1 MPLADTPPQPPM
13 SAAAPVEI
21 RITAERVAVDQG
33 AHMGLVGL
41 HYLRPIGQ
49 NWLGGVSVFGAA
61 QGDRGGFFGW
71 GVNAAYRQ
79 RWGDWS
85 GEAGLFVG
93 GGGGSPGWVGG
104 GLMLRPQI
112 ALARHWGDLSLG
124 LGVSQVRFPSGAVH
138 GTQPFLSLGTS
149 SDVLFGPAAGRSAAA
164 PLPEREQLQAL
175 AGEVS
180 VLAGRYAMRAGSPR
194 RDGTGAATDLR
205 FGGLVL
211 RRAWAPGSASIQPYW
226 AISAAGSLTS
236 AYAGYAELIGSLGM
250 QYSPIPALALRA
262 EAGLGSGGA
271 GSLIDSG
278 GGLLRKASVGASLNL
293 GSSLSVAASLGRVAS
308 QGRFQANEARL
319 ELGLRGFDLVP
330 RGTAPAGTLPLGEY
344 GWAPWTLSSVYA
356 HYARM
361 TRDAGGRPALGLTA
375 LKVERELDAHW
386 RVIGQAGIGVDGNAG
401 GYATGQLGLGWLT
414 AASADP
420 AWRFG
425 AEASLGAAG
434 GGGVNVGGGLI
445 GQAQLQA
452 RTALSP
458 EWSLQADAG
467 WLRSRNGALSSP
479 FVGISAVYSFS
490 RLQIG
495 R

>member
-1 MPLADTPPQPPM
+1 MPLADTPPQPPV
-13 SAAAPVEI
+13 SAAALVEI

-49 NWLGGVSVFGAA
+49 NWVGGVSVFGAA

-71 GVNAAYRQ
+71 GVDAAYRQ

-85 GEAGLFVG
+85 GEVGLFVG
-93 GGGGSPGWVGG
+93 GGGGSPSWVGG
-104 GLMLRPQI
+104 GLMLRPQVM
-112 ALARHWGDLSLG
+112 LTRHWSDLSLG
-124 LGVSQVRFPSGAVH
+124 AGVSQLRFPNGAVH
-138 GTQPFLSLGTS
+138 SSQPFLSLGMS
-149 SDVLFGPAAGRSAAA
+149 GDVLFGPASGQTSAA
-164 PLPEREQLQAL
+164 PLPEREQVQAL

-180 VLAGRYAMRAGSPR
+180 ALAGRYALRGGSAR
-194 RDGTGAATDLR
+194 RDGAGPATDLR

-211 RRAWAPGSASIQPYW
+211 RRAWAPGSSAIQPYW
-226 AISAAGSLTS
+226 AISAAGSLTA
-236 AYAGYAELIGSLGM
+236 AYAGYAELIGSLGV
-250 QYSPIPALALRA
+250 QYSPMSALALRA

-271 GSLIDSG
+271 GSLVESG

-293 GSSLSVAASLGRVAS
+293 VSNLTVAASVGRVAS

-319 ELGLRGFDLVP
+319 ELGLRGYDLVP
-330 RGTAPAGTLPLGEY
+330 RGAAPASTMPIAGY
-344 GWAPWTLSSVYA
+344 AWAPWTLSSVYA

-361 TRDAGGRPALGLTA
+361 VRDTGGRPALGLTA
-375 LKVERELDAHW
+375 IKVERELDAHW
-386 RVIGQAGIGVDGNAG
+386 RVVGQAGIGVGGNAG

-414 AASADP
+414 AAVADP

-452 RTALSP
+452 RRALSP
-458 EWSLQADAG
+458 DWSLQADAG
-467 WLRSRNGALSSP
+467 WLRSRSGSLSSP
-479 FVGISAVYSFS
+479 FVGISAVFSFS